1 MHKAPSF
8 LHKSPDVT
16 LGGIYGGAY
25 EAPMGHDFPLHQHTV
40 WELVYYRSG
49 RIDGIVGESTYRTQP
64 GMILLTPPGT
74 SHAEIAL
81 TSYSNFFVGVEAPR
95 EYPWPFVCFDDSQ
108 QTFRALFQTIVRET
122 GVRDSYS
129 VELAAAAMRQ
139 LDLLFRRA
147 RQQETSSDAEQ
158 LVREAEILMAQRFA
172 GACAVQEIART
183 LGVSPS
189 SLREKFARLRG
200 QSPHA
205 YLQQIRVNHAL
216 TLLRSSNQTLEAI
229 AAQSGFDS
237 ASHLSRTIKSA
248 TGHSPGHA
256 RRHLL

>member
-1 MHKAPSF
+1 MHKTPSS
-8 LHKSPDVT
+8 LHKTPDVT

-25 EAPMGHDFPLHQHTV
+25 QAPAGHDFPLHRHTV

-49 RIDGIVGESTYRTQP
+49 RIDCIVGESTFRSHP

-81 TSYSNFFVGVEAPR
+81 TAYSNFFVGVQAPR
-95 EYPWPFVCFDDSQ
+95 EQPWPLVCFDDSH
-108 QTFRALFQTIVRET
+108 QTFRTLFQQIVRET

-129 VELAAAAMRQ
+129 EEIASAAMRQ

-147 RQQETSSDAEQ
+147 HQHETSSDAEQ
-158 LVREAEILMAQRFA
+158 LVREAETLMAQRI
-172 GACAVQEIART
+172 GSTCTVLEVARE

-189 SLREKFARLRG
+189 SLREKFGRLRG

-216 TLLRSSNQTLEAI
+216 TLLRNSTQTLEAI
-229 AAQSGFDS
+229 ATQSGFDS
-237 ASHLSRTIKSA
+237 ASHLSRTIKRA
-248 TGHSPGHA
+248 TGHSPGHL
-256 RRHLL
+256 RRHFS